1 VRERTRELAEK
12 NEELEKMNA
21 ELKSFAYVSSHD
33 LQEPLRKI
41 RIFTERILDL
51 EKDNLSA
58 KGKDYFGRIE
68 KAASTMQ
75 TLIRDLLIYSKA
87 SNPER
92 NIEIISVNEA
102 LNEVL
107 ELFTEEI
114 EEKNAKIIAGDLG
127 NLHAIP
133 FQFKQLLT
141 NLLSN
146 SLKFAVA
153 GRAPRIEITAGTVD
167 AEHIPAYS
175 QQPNC
180 RYYHLAVKD
189 NGIGF
194 ENTFND
200 RIFEIFRRLNN
211 KEAFNGTGIGLAIVK
226 KIVDNHHGFIIA
238 DGKPGEGARFD
249 IYFPILL

>member
-1 VRERTRELAEK
+1 MKFFRRCVLPEDLETVINHAFGEALETGIYQYEARAKQLNGNLVWIKTQGKVIFDEDKKPVKIIGTLRDITEEKTFAQELERQVRERTRELAEK

-58 KGKDYFGRIE
+58 KGRDYFGKIE

-92 NIEIISVNEA
+92 NIEIISANDA

-114 EEKNAKIIAGDLG
+114 EEK
-127 NLHAIP
+127 
-133 FQFKQLLT
+133 
-141 NLLSN
+141 
-146 SLKFAVA
+146 
-153 GRAPRIEITAGTVD
+153 
-167 AEHIPAYS
+167 
-175 QQPNC
+175 
-180 RYYHLAVKD
+180 
-189 NGIGF
+189 
-194 ENTFND
+194 
-200 RIFEIFRRLNN
+200 
-211 KEAFNGTGIGLAIVK
+211 
-226 KIVDNHHGFIIA
+226 
-238 DGKPGEGARFD
+238 
-249 IYFPILL
+249 